1 MLNAVLEKMKKDPR
15 IIQAIKEKQK
25 QSRKGDFIYAAV
37 AFALPVLYAFLAK
50 LALTGWII
58 CVTIGILAAAVP
70 CLVLRR
76 MRQKPKIFIGK
87 IVRMKE
93 DRKIVPRKGSGAVF
107 GTSHK
112 YALAE
117 VYDLVVAVENEK
129 GETQVIFCPPQHEII
144 LKVGDTLLLHP
155 DLPYPAQLSNPTK
168 CICMHCGTMQS
179 AENESCITCGADMY
193 SIHTVK

>member
-1 MLNAVLEKMKKDPR
+1 MMDAILNKIKNDQHIIRVL
-15 IIQAIKEKQK
+15 KEKQR
-25 QSRKGDFIYAAV
+25 QTRKK
-37 AFALPVLYAFLAK
+37 LWLY
-50 LALTGWII
+50 
-58 CVTIGILAAAVP
+58 AAAVIVFTLLLG
-70 CLVLRR
+70 LVAQFSLRTWIIALAVALIAAFIPFCFVHR
-76 MRQKPKIFIGK
+76 AGKNEKIFVGK
-87 IVRMKE
+87 IVRMGE

-117 VYDLVVAVENEK
+117 VYELVVAVENEK

-155 DLPYPAQLSNPTK
+155 DLPYPAHISNPTK

-193 SIHTVK
+193 SMHTVK